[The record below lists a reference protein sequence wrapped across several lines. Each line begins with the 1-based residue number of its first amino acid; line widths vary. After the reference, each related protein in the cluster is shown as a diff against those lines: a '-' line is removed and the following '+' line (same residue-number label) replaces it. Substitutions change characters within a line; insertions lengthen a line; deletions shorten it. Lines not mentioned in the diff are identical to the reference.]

1 MKHYFPD
8 KGESRVKDNM
18 QKSLFA
24 PIYALDAVGM
34 LSEKRVTVKRT
45 VPLLLVG
52 LLIFIGYLYF
62 FVDIPEMLTKI
73 KSVNLFYYLLA
84 VAVLLL
90 DMLAYSLTWHYFLRP
105 LSVNVS
111 FRKTFLFTWIGVFV
125 DLLIP
130 AESISGD
137 ATKAYLM
144 SKDSGENAG
153 KVVASVVSHRI
164 LSMII
169 TLSSLII
176 GSLSLFIL
184 QYKLPTLVSNL
195 ILLVAIGTAISLI
208 FIFLLCLKEQLT
220 QKLIDLLLR
229 FFVFI
234 SRGRLKLTSLRTKA
248 TKALRAFHQS
258 IEVLGRH
265 PESLVRPVF
274 FSIAGWFLSVLLS
287 YLVFV
292 SLGYPVNFVLITI
305 VFSIS
310 VSIQNVPIGV
320 PAEVGLIEIVMTTL
334 YGLFGVPLG
343 VSAAATVLI
352 RILTV
357 WLKFFIGFMA
367 AQWVGFKVLIG
378 GSR

>member
-1 MKHYFPD
+1 
-8 KGESRVKDNM
+8 
-18 QKSLFA
+18 
-24 PIYALDAVGM
+24 M
-34 LSEKRVTVKRT
+34 LPEKRITIRRT
-45 VPLLLVG
+45 VPFLLIG
-52 LLIFIGYLYF
+52 LLIFVGYLYF

-73 KSVNLFYYLLA
+73 RGINLFYYLLA
-84 VAVLLL
+84 VVVLFL

-105 LSVNVS
+105 LSVKVS
-111 FRKTFLFTWIGVFV
+111 FKKTFLFTWIGVFV

-137 ATKAYLM
+137 ASKAYLM

-169 TLSSLII
+169 TLSSLIV
-176 GSLSLFIL
+176 GSLSLLIL
-184 QYKLPTLVSNL
+184 RYELPPLVSNL
-195 ILLVAIGTAISLI
+195 ILLVAVGTVISLV
-208 FIFLLCLKEQLT
+208 FILLLCLKEQLT

-234 SRGRLKLTSLRTKA
+234 SRKRLKLTSLRAKA
-248 TKALRAFHQS
+248 TKALRVFHDS
-258 IEVLGRH
+258 IEVLGRN
-265 PESLVRPVF
+265 PGSLVRPVF
-274 FSIAGWFLSVLLS
+274 FSMAGWFLSILLS

-292 SLGYPVNFVLITI
+292 SLGHPVNFILIII

-310 VSIQNVPIGV
+310 VSVQNVPIGV
-320 PAEVGLIEIVMTTL
+320 PGEVGLIEIIMTSL
-334 YGLFGVPLG
+334 YGLLGVPVG

-357 WLKFFIGFMA
+357 WVKFLIGLIA
-367 AQWVGFKVLIG
+367 AQWVGVKALIG
-378 GSR
+378 SSR

>member
-1 MKHYFPD
+1 
-8 KGESRVKDNM
+8 
-18 QKSLFA
+18 
-24 PIYALDAVGM
+24 
-34 LSEKRVTVKRT
+34 
-45 VPLLLVG
+45 
-52 LLIFIGYLYF
+52 
-62 FVDIPEMLTKI
+62 MLTKI
-73 KSVNLFYYLLA
+73 QGVNLFYYSLA
-84 VAVLLL
+84 VVVLLL

-105 LSVNVS
+105 LSVKVP

-176 GSLSLFIL
+176 SSLLLFIL
-184 QYKLPTLVSNL
+184 QYKLPALVSNL
-195 ILLVAIGTAISLI
+195 ILLVAVGTVISLV

-229 FFVFI
+229 FFVFV

-248 TKALRAFHQS
+248 TKALRAFHES

-265 PESLVRPVF
+265 PGSLVRPVF
-274 FSIAGWFLSVLLS
+274 FSIAGWFLSILLS

-292 SLGYPVNFVLITI
+292 SLRHPVSFILIMI

-310 VSIQNVPIGV
+310 VTIQNIPIGV
-320 PAEVGLIEIVMTTL
+320 PGEVGLVEIVMTSL
-334 YGLFGVPLG
+334 YGLLGVPLG
-343 VSAAATVLI
+343 ISAAATVLI
-352 RILTV
+352 RVLTV
-357 WLKFFIGFMA
+357 WFKFFIGFMA
-367 AQWVGFKVLIG
+367 AQWIGIKALIG
-378 GSR
+378 SSR

>member
-1 MKHYFPD
+1 
-8 KGESRVKDNM
+8 
-18 QKSLFA
+18 
-24 PIYALDAVGM
+24 M
-34 LSEKRVTVKRT
+34 LSEKRIIIKRAL
-45 VPLLLVG
+45 PFLLIG

-62 FVDIPEMLTKI
+62 FVDLSEMFTVI
-73 KSVNLFYYLLA
+73 KRVDIRYYSLA

-90 DMLAYSLTWHYFLRP
+90 DMLAYCLTWHYFLRP

-111 FRKTFLFTWIGVFV
+111 FRKTFLFTWVGVFV

-144 SKDSGENAG
+144 SKESGGDTG
-153 KVVASVVSHRI
+153 KVVASVVGHRI
-164 LSMII
+164 LSMMI

-176 GSLSLFIL
+176 GSLALFIL
-184 QYKLPTLVSNL
+184 HYELPTLVSNL
-195 ILLVAIGTAISLI
+195 ILLVAVGTIISLI

-229 FFVFI
+229 FFVFV
-234 SRGRLKLTSLRTKA
+234 SRGRLQLTNLRTKA
-248 TKALRAFHQS
+248 TKALSAFHQS

-265 PESLVRPVF
+265 PRNLVRPVF
-274 FSIAGWFLSVLLS
+274 FSIASWFLGVLVS

-292 SLGYPVNFVLITI
+292 SLGHPVDFVKVTI

-320 PAEVGLIEIVMTTL
+320 PAEVGLIEIVMTSL

-343 VSAAATVLI
+343 ISAAATILI
-352 RILTV
+352 RILTA
-357 WLKFFIGFMA
+357 WFKFFIGFLA
-367 AQWVGFKVLIG
+367 AQWIGIKALISS
-378 GSR
+378 SR